1 MKGVFGMALRQTT
14 GFLSSLLRLID
25 LSVEVPDFS
34 TQSRRQKTLI
44 ARIPH
49 RGSRGP
55 LHLLIDSTGIKVAG
69 EGE

>member
-1 MKGVFGMALRQTT
+1 MKVVIGMALRQTT

-44 ARIPH
+44 
-49 RGSRGP
+49 
-55 LHLLIDSTGIKVAG
+55 DSTGIKVAG